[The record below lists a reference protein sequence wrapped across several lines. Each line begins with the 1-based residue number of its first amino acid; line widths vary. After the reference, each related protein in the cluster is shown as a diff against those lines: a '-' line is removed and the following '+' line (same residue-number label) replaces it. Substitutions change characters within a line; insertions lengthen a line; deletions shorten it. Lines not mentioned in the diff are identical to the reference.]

1 MTDFSHISVTIYNTK
16 SWYLAWFKHSLGF
29 RDFSG
34 SFERDLL
41 PRISVEHAEEVV
53 VGASHDGRVVAIPTA
68 LKLVENTIVFIQR
81 AQFRPQILVN
91 CVSLNGFRLHVKVPH
106 LDR

>member
-53 VGASHDGRVVAIPTA
+53 VGAGHDGGVVAVPAA
-68 LKLVENTIVFIQR
+68 LELVKDAVVLIQA
-81 AQFRPQILVN
+81 AQLRP
-91 CVSLNGFRLHVKVPH
+91 
-106 LDR
+106 